1 MAGAKEPNG
10 IFEEITG
17 LERREKKPLAGDN
30 IRFLLVSA
38 EKIAKWKKALK
49 AYSEMLCGYKFTCSL
64 CYKVCR
70 NNVSFLV

>member
-1 MAGAKEPNG
+1 MEFLKKLQVWN
-10 IFEEITG
+10 FN
-17 LERREKKPLAGDN
+17 LMKRRQKAPLAGDN
-30 IRFLLVSA
+30 IRFLFVRA

-64 CYKVCR
+64 CDTVCR